1 MLWFYD
7 LFFFSSI
14 RRHTRC
20 ALVTGVQT
28 CALPIS
34 DLLAMADCA
43 DHHAQCRCR
52 RAFALA
58 RVHDKQTLF
67 DRLGRDDLIM
77 GGLLLFHL
85 LGVLLFRSFSHFHA
99 PANAASVTPPLFDLP
114 HTRRQVDAKAP
125 VTTHPC
131 GHSRTGSS
139 LKRKETVP

>member
-1 MLWFYD
+1 
-7 LFFFSSI
+7 
-14 RRHTRC
+14 
-20 ALVTGVQT
+20 
-28 CALPIS
+28 
-34 DLLAMADCA
+34 MADCA

-52 RAFALA
+52 LAFALA

-99 PANAASVTPPLFDLP
+99 PANAASVTPPPFDLP
-114 HTRRQVDAKAP
+114 HTRRQADAKAP

-131 GHSRTGSS
+131 GHRRTGRSEEHTSELQS
-139 LKRKETVP
+139 LMRNSYAVFCLKKKKKYN